1 MNGTD
6 RDYFDVK
13 ISQIDHKLQD
23 IHDDV
28 LIIKTERKM
37 EKRFVAVI
45 SGVIALVVTLVTG
58 IFWR

>member
-13 ISQIDHKLQD
+13 IGQIDHKLQV

-28 LIIKTERKM
+28 LIIKTERKA
-37 EKRFVAVI
+37 EKKLFAVI
-45 SGVIALVVTLVTG
+45 AGAAAFVVTT
-58 IFWR
+58 IMNFIWR